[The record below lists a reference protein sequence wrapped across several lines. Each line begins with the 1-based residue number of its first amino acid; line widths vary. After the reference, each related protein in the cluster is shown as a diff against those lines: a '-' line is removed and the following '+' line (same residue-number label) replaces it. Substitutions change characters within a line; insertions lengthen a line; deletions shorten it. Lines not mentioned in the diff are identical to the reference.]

1 MHRPLY
7 SRVFSLALTLWL
19 TLFLSESERV
29 VRCPT
34 HGGGESHAAQAAGAV
49 ASVNLAGHDH
59 SADHSMPADHGA
71 GHNCSCPGPSCCP
84 PAVAVVPGVALPMAQ
99 VVAVHEALAVSTL
112 EVFSSAKDYL
122 LPFATAP
129 PAVAPAPAASNVA

>member
-29 VRCPT
+29 VRCPM
-34 HGGGESHAAQAAGAV
+34 HGGGEASAAAHAAGSV

-59 SADHSMPADHGA
+59 GAEHSMPADHGA
-71 GHNCSCPGPSCCP
+71 GHNCSCPGPSCCS
-84 PAVAVVPGVALPMAQ
+84 PAVSVVPGVTLPMAQ
-99 VVAVHEALAVSTL
+99 VIAVHEAAAVSTL
-112 EVFSSAKDYL
+112 KVFSSVKDHL

-129 PAVAPAPAASNVA
+129 PAVAPALAASIA